1 MSSKKG
7 PRQASKQ
14 VPWRLQIRSTG
25 KTALWLVGLLVLGG
39 VYLAVNAKLA
49 RAGRELLVL
58 ERRREELQR
67 LNSELSAAWAQ
78 GSSPDLMLERAA
90 YLGFRPAHADE
101 VMFIEIEGYSR
112 DAPFDPPR
120 PPSSGL
126 GGESM
131 LSPAYTETLG
141 EWLARWLNGGG

>member
-7 PRQASKQ
+7 SRQASRQ
-14 VPWRLQIRSTG
+14 APWRLQIRSTG

-39 VYLAVNAKLA
+39 IYLAVNVKLA

-58 ERRREELQR
+58 ESRKEELQR
-67 LNSELSAAWAQ
+67 ANAELSAAWAQ

-90 YLGFRPAHADE
+90 YLGFRPARPDE
-101 VMFIEIEGYSR
+101 VIYIEVEGYSR
-112 DAPFDPPR
+112 ETPFDPPR
-120 PPSSGL
+120 PPSSGV